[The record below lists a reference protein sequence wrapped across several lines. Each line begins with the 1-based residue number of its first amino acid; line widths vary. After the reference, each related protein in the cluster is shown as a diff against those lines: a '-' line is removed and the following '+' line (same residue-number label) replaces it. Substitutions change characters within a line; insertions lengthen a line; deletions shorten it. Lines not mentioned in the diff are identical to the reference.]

1 MKEERDNRHADEY
14 LQSLRPRTLDEYIG
28 QEKVVENLRITLRAA
43 KERGEPL
50 DHILFY
56 GPPGLGKTTL
66 AYCIS
71 TEMGANI
78 TASSGPA
85 LERPADLVGILTNL
99 KKGDIFFIDEI
110 HRLPR
115 IVEEF
120 LYPALE
126 DYRITIVI
134 DKGPHARTLSIS
146 ISRFTL
152 IGATTR
158 IGLLTAP
165 LRERFGI
172 FHHLDFYP
180 VQDLVEIVMRSS
192 KLLNIGIDE
201 GGAKVI
207 AERSRGTPRIA
218 NRLLKR
224 VRDYAQVKH
233 DGNITVDIARDALKM
248 TGIDDLG
255 LDGLDR
261 RYLEVIIDNYSGG
274 PVGINAIAA
283 TLNEEVDTL
292 IDVVEPYM
300 LKVGLI
306 GRTSRGRITLEG
318 AYRHLGLEPPKEL
331 ELQVDIFNSEDEGEE
346 EQ

>member
-1 MKEERDNRHADEY
+1 MAKKGKREIGEEY
-14 LQSLRPRTLDEYIG
+14 LKNLRPSKLDEYIG
-28 QEKVVENLRITLRAA
+28 QEKVVENLKITIRAA

-50 DHILFY
+50 DHILFH

-66 AYCIS
+66 AYCIAN
-71 TEMGANI
+71 EMGADI
-78 TASSGPA
+78 VASSGPT

-99 KKGDIFFIDEI
+99 KKGDVLFIDEI

-126 DYRITIVI
+126 DYRITILL
-134 DKGPHARTLSIS
+134 DKGPHARSLNIN
-146 ISRFTL
+146 IERFTL

-180 VQDLVEIVMRSS
+180 DGELIEIIKRSARI
-192 KLLNIGIDE
+192 LGVDIDS
-201 GGAKVI
+201 GGAEVI
-207 AERSRGTPRIA
+207 AGRSRGTPRIA

-233 DGNITVDIARDALKM
+233 DGGITGEIALDALKM
-248 TGIDDLG
+248 TGIDELG

-261 RYLEVIIDNYSGG
+261 QYLEVIIENYKGG
-274 PVGINAIAA
+274 PVGINAIGA

-292 IDVVEPYM
+292 IDVIEPYM
-300 LKVGLI
+300 LKTGLI
-306 GRTSRGRITLEG
+306 GRTSRGRVALEP
-318 AYRHLGLEPPKEL
+318 AYRHLGITPPR
-331 ELQVDIFNSEDEGEE
+331 DIEKQLSLLDMDEE
-346 EQ
+346 EKD

>member
-1 MKEERDNRHADEY
+1 LKKETEDEYRDEY

-43 KERGEPL
+43 RERGEPL

-66 AYCIS
+66 AYCIAN
-71 TEMGANI
+71 EMSATI

-85 LERPADLVGILTNL
+85 LERPSDLVGILTNL
-99 KKGDIFFIDEI
+99 KKGEIFFVDEI

-115 IVEEF
+115 VVEEF

-126 DYRITIVI
+126 DYRITIVL
-134 DKGPHARTLSIS
+134 DKGPHARSLNIS
-146 ISRFTL
+146 IARFTL

-180 VQDLVEIVMRSS
+180 VENLVEIIMRSS
-192 KLLNIGIDE
+192 KLLNIGIDD
-201 GGAKVI
+201 GGARVI
-207 AERSRGTPRIA
+207 AQRSRGTPRIA

-233 DGNITVDIARDALKM
+233 DGNINIDIAGDALKM

-306 GRTSRGRITLEG
+306 GRTSRGRVALEG
-318 AYRHLGLEPPKEL
+318 AYRHLGLEPPKGIEF
-331 ELQVDIFNSEDEGEE
+331 QVDIFSSEDEGEGE
-346 EQ
+346 